1 MSALKQLLKQHD
13 LTQSSL
19 CKPLGV
25 STATVNLFINHG
37 LCPKKRAAEFKAQII
52 ELLQSKGIAPEDIH
66 NALDADQSHTL
77 NDQALDCGIDST
89 TQPEEEQLMLLRK
102 QTLTPAAK
110 KNFKLFKN
118 IFTESIRSSEELF
131 NNGDINYV
139 RESMWQAAKGNSSF
153 IAVVGQSGAGKSTLR
168 RELIDRIE
176 REREAVVVIEPY
188 VLATEDNDIKGK
200 TLKASHIAESILAA
214 LAPSTNAKRSPEA
227 RFRQIHNL
235 LKESSRAGH
244 HHLLIIEEAH
254 SLPIPT
260 LKHLKRFIELEN
272 GFTPLLSIILIG
284 QDELKIKLAENNQ
297 EVREVVQRCEIITLE
312 PFTQTSLIDYLQ
324 HRCKAASRHLNEFI
338 DESGLDA
345 ICTKLTRNV
354 GRKNS
359 PHYQGGARG
368 GSESLLYPLAVGN
381 LLTGAMNV
389 AADLGVPVVTG
400 DLVMEV

>member
-1 MSALKQLLKQHD
+1 MSALKQLLKDHNVNQNT
-13 LTQSSL
+13 LS
-19 CKPLGV
+19 KPMCV
-25 STATVNLFINHG
+25 SVSAVNLFVNHG
-37 LCPKKRAAEFKAQII
+37 QRPKKNPEQFQAKFI
-52 ELLQSKGIAPEDIH
+52 ELLEAKGIATDQIQQAIDAA
-66 NALDADQSHTL
+66 NAIAA
-77 NDQALDCGIDST
+77 NDQAASNDKADD
-89 TQPEEEQLMLLRK
+89 TQQEQLMLLRK

-110 KNFKLFKN
+110 KHFRLFKN
-118 IFTESIRSSEELF
+118 IFDEPIRSAAELF

-168 RELIDRIE
+168 RELNDRIE
-176 REREAVVVIEPY
+176 REREPTIVIEPY
-188 VLATEDNDIKGK
+188 PTGMEDNDLKGK
-200 TLKASHIAESILAA
+200 TLKASHIAESILAT

-260 LKHLKRFIELEN
+260 LKHLKRFLELEN

-284 QDELKIKLAENNQ
+284 QDELKIKLAENNP
-297 EVREVVQRCEIITLE
+297 EVREVVQRCEIVTLE
-312 PFTQTSLIDYLQ
+312 PFTQTSLVDYLK
-324 HRCKAASRHLNEFI
+324 HRCKSVDRKLEDFI

-354 GRKNS
+354 GRKNQ
-359 PHYQGGARG
+359 H
-368 GSESLLYPLAVGN
+368 ESLLSPLAVGN
-381 LLTGAMNV
+381 LITGAMNV
-389 AADLGVPVVTG
+389 AAELGAPVITG

>member
-1 MSALKQLLKQHD
+1 MSTLKQLLKQHD
-13 LTQSSL
+13 IAQSSL

-25 STATVNLFINHG
+25 STATVNIFVNHG
-37 LCPKKRAAEFKAQII
+37 QRPKKNPEQFQSNFI
-52 ELLQSKGIAPEDIH
+52 EILETKGIA
-66 NALDADQSHTL
+66 ADQIHQALKTASNSD
-77 NDQALDCGIDST
+77 NDQASDPLDAAT
-89 TQPEEEQLMLLRK
+89 PLEEQLMLLRK

-110 KNFKLFKN
+110 RNFKLFKN
-118 IFTESIRSSEELF
+118 IFTESIRGSDELF

-153 IAVVGQSGAGKSTLR
+153 IAVVGQSGAGKTTLR

-176 REREAVVVIEPY
+176 REREPVVVIEPY

-244 HHLLIIEEAH
+244 HHLLVIEEAH

-312 PFTQTSLIDYLQ
+312 PFTQTSLVDYLQ
-324 HRCKAASRHLNEFI
+324 HRCKASDRKLSDFI

-354 GRKNS
+354 GRKNQ
-359 PHYQGGARG
+359 H
-368 GSESLLYPLAVGN
+368 ESLLYPLAVGN
-381 LLTGAMNV
+381 LITGAMNV

>member
-1 MSALKQLLKQHD
+1 MSALKQLLKQNSIA
-13 LTQSSL
+13 QSSL

-25 STATVNLFINHG
+25 STATINLFVNHG
-37 LCPKKRAAEFKAQII
+37 QRPKKNPEQF
-52 ELLQSKGIAPEDIH
+52 QSLFTEILEAKGIA
-66 NALDADQSHTL
+66 ADQIQQALTTALTHTN
-77 NDQALDCGIDST
+77 NDQALDSERAVDPS
-89 TQPEEEQLMLLRK
+89 EDEQLMLLRK

-118 IFTESIRSSEELF
+118 IFTENIRSSSELF
-131 NNGDINYV
+131 NNRDINYV

-153 IAVVGQSGAGKSTLR
+153 IAVVGQSGAGKTTLR

-176 REREAVVVIEPY
+176 REREPVVVIEPY

-200 TLKASHIAESILAA
+200 TLKASHIAEAILAA

-244 HHLLIIEEAH
+244 HHLLVIEEAH

-297 EVREVVQRCEIITLE
+297 EVREVVQRCEIVTLE
-312 PFTQTSLIDYLQ
+312 PFTQTTLVDYLQ
-324 HRCKAASRHLNEFI
+324 HRCKAADRKLSDFI

-354 GRKNS
+354 GRKNQ
-359 PHYQGGARG
+359 H
-368 GSESLLYPLAVGN
+368 ESLLYPLAVGN
-381 LLTGAMNV
+381 LITGAMNV

>member
-1 MSALKQLLKQHD
+1 MSALKQLLKDHNVNQNT
-13 LTQSSL
+13 LS
-19 CKPLGV
+19 KPMCV
-25 STATVNLFINHG
+25 SVSAVNLFVNHG
-37 LCPKKRAAEFKAQII
+37 QRPKKNPEQFQAKFI
-52 ELLQSKGIAPEDIH
+52 ELLEAKGIATDQIQH
-66 NALDADQSHTL
+66 AIDAANAIAA
-77 NDQALDCGIDST
+77 NDQAASNDKADD
-89 TQPEEEQLMLLRK
+89 TQQEQLMLLRK

-110 KNFKLFKN
+110 KHFRLFKN
-118 IFTESIRSSEELF
+118 IFDEPIRNAAELF
-131 NNGDINYV
+131 NNSDINYV

-168 RELIDRIE
+168 RELNDRIE
-176 REREAVVVIEPY
+176 REREPTIVIEPY
-188 VLATEDNDIKGK
+188 PTGMEDNDLKGK
-200 TLKASHIAESILAA
+200 TLKASHIAESILAT

-260 LKHLKRFIELEN
+260 LKHLKRFLELEN

-284 QDELKIKLAENNQ
+284 QDELKIKLAENNP
-297 EVREVVQRCEIITLE
+297 EVREVVQRCEIVTLE
-312 PFTQTSLIDYLQ
+312 PFTQTTLVDYLQ
-324 HRCKAASRHLNEFI
+324 HRCKAADRKLSDFI

-354 GRKNS
+354 GRKNQ
-359 PHYQGGARG
+359 H
-368 GSESLLYPLAVGN
+368 ESLLYPLAVGN
-381 LLTGAMNV
+381 LITGAMNV
-389 AADLGVPVVTG
+389 AAELGAPVITG

>member
-1 MSALKQLLKQHD
+1 MSAFKKLLDEHSISQTWIAKKMDVSPATINLIVKHGKYPKKNAALLKQ
-13 LTQSSL
+13 Q
-19 CKPLGV
+19 
-25 STATVNLFINHG
+25 F
-37 LCPKKRAAEFKAQII
+37 I
-52 ELLQSKGIAPEDIH
+52 ELLVSKGLTESEI
-66 NALDADQSHTL
+66 LTVMDAATISSE
-77 NDQALDCGIDST
+77 NDQASET
-89 TQPEEEQLMLLRK
+89 ESAATAPQEEEQLMLLRK

-110 KNFKLFKN
+110 KQFKLFKN
-118 IFTESIRSSEELF
+118 IFAEDIRDASELYC
-131 NNGDINYV
+131 NNDINYV

-168 RELIDRIE
+168 EELHDRIE
-176 REREAVVVIEPY
+176 REREPVVIIEPY

-200 TLKASHIAESILAA
+200 TLKSVHIAEAILAA

-260 LKHLKRFIELEN
+260 LKHLKRFLELKN

-297 EVREVVQRCEIITLE
+297 EVREVVQRCEIVTLE
-312 PFTQTSLIDYLQ
+312 PFTQTTLVDYLQ
-324 HRCKAASRHLNEFI
+324 HRCKAADRKLSDFI

-354 GRKNS
+354 GRKNQ
-359 PHYQGGARG
+359 H
-368 GSESLLYPLAVGN
+368 ESLLYPLAVGN
-381 LLTGAMNV
+381 LLTGALNG
-389 AADLGVPVVTG
+389 AAELGVPVVTG

>member
-1 MSALKQLLKQHD
+1 MSTLKQLLKQNSIA
-13 LTQSSL
+13 QSSL

-25 STATVNLFINHG
+25 STATVNLFVNHG
-37 LCPKKRAAEFKAQII
+37 QRPKKNPEQF
-52 ELLQSKGIAPEDIH
+52 QSLFTEILEAKGIAADQIQQALKTASNTENDLSSASCARAP
-66 NALDADQSHTL
+66 LDAATPL
-77 NDQALDCGIDST
+77 
-89 TQPEEEQLMLLRK
+89 EEQLMLLRK

-118 IFTESIRSSEELF
+118 IFTENIRSSSELF

-153 IAVVGQSGAGKSTLR
+153 IAVVGQSGAGKTTLR

-176 REREAVVVIEPY
+176 REREPVVVIEPY

-200 TLKASHIAESILAA
+200 TLKASHIAEAILAA

-297 EVREVVQRCEIITLE
+297 EVREVVQRCEIVTLE
-312 PFTQTSLIDYLQ
+312 PFTQTTLVDYLK
-324 HRCKAASRHLNEFI
+324 HRCKAADRNLSDFI

-345 ICTKLTRNV
+345 ISTKLTRNV
-354 GRKNS
+354 GRKNQ
-359 PHYQGGARG
+359 H
-368 GSESLLYPLAVGN
+368 ESLLYPLAVGN
-381 LLTGAMNV
+381 LITGAMNV
-389 AADLGVPVVTG
+389 AAELGVPVVTG

>member
-1 MSALKQLLKQHD
+1 MSALKQLLKDHNVNQNT
-13 LTQSSL
+13 LS
-19 CKPLGV
+19 KPMCV
-25 STATVNLFINHG
+25 SVSAVNLFVNHG
-37 LCPKKRAAEFKAQII
+37 QRPKKNPEQFQAKFI
-52 ELLQSKGIAPEDIH
+52 ELLEAKGIA
-66 NALDADQSHTL
+66 ADQIQQAIDAANAIAA
-77 NDQALDCGIDST
+77 NDQAASNDKADD
-89 TQPEEEQLMLLRK
+89 TQQEQLMLLRK

-110 KNFKLFKN
+110 KHFRLFKN
-118 IFTESIRSSEELF
+118 IFDEPIRSAAELF
-131 NNGDINYV
+131 NNSDINYV

-168 RELIDRIE
+168 RELNDRIE
-176 REREAVVVIEPY
+176 REREPTIVIEPY
-188 VLATEDNDIKGK
+188 PTGMEDNDLKGK
-200 TLKASHIAESILAA
+200 TLKASHIAESILAT

-260 LKHLKRFIELEN
+260 LKHLKRFLELEN

-284 QDELKIKLAENNQ
+284 QDELKIKLAENNP
-297 EVREVVQRCEIITLE
+297 EVREVVQRCEIVTLE
-312 PFTQTSLIDYLQ
+312 PFTQTTLVDYLQ
-324 HRCKAASRHLNEFI
+324 HRCKAADRKLSDFI

-354 GRKNS
+354 GRKNQ
-359 PHYQGGARG
+359 H
-368 GSESLLYPLAVGN
+368 ESLLYPLAVGN
-381 LLTGAMNV
+381 LITGAMNV
-389 AADLGVPVVTG
+389 AADLGAPVITG

>member
-1 MSALKQLLKQHD
+1 MSTLKQLLKQNSIA
-13 LTQSSL
+13 QSSL

-25 STATVNLFINHG
+25 STATVNLFVNHG
-37 LCPKKRAAEFKAQII
+37 QRPKKNPEQF
-52 ELLQSKGIAPEDIH
+52 QSLFTEILEAKGIA
-66 NALDADQSHTL
+66 ADQIQQALKTASNTE
-77 NDQALDCGIDST
+77 NDQASAPLDAAT
-89 TQPEEEQLMLLRK
+89 PLEEQLMLLRK

-118 IFTESIRSSEELF
+118 IFTENIRSSSELF

-153 IAVVGQSGAGKSTLR
+153 IAVVGQSGAGKTTLR

-176 REREAVVVIEPY
+176 REREPVVVIEPY

-200 TLKASHIAESILAA
+200 TLKASHIAEAILAA

-297 EVREVVQRCEIITLE
+297 EVREVVQRCEIVTLE
-312 PFTQTSLIDYLQ
+312 PFTQTTLVDYLQ
-324 HRCKAASRHLNEFI
+324 HRCKAADRKLSDFI

-354 GRKNS
+354 GRKNQ
-359 PHYQGGARG
+359 H
-368 GSESLLYPLAVGN
+368 ESLLYPLAVGN
-381 LLTGAMNV
+381 LITGAMNV

>member
-1 MSALKQLLKQHD
+1 MSALKQLLKDHNVNQNT
-13 LTQSSL
+13 LS
-19 CKPLGV
+19 KPMCV
-25 STATVNLFINHG
+25 SVSAVNLFVNHG
-37 LCPKKRAAEFKAQII
+37 QRPKKNPEQFQAKFI
-52 ELLQSKGIAPEDIH
+52 ELLEAKGIATDQIQQAIDAA
-66 NALDADQSHTL
+66 NAIAANAQAASNDKAD
-77 NDQALDCGIDST
+77 D
-89 TQPEEEQLMLLRK
+89 TQQEQLMLLRK

-110 KNFKLFKN
+110 KHFKLFKN
-118 IFTESIRSSEELF
+118 IFDEPIRSAAELF

-168 RELIDRIE
+168 RELNDRLE
-176 REREAVVVIEPY
+176 REREPTIVIEPY
-188 VLATEDNDIKGK
+188 PTGMEDNDLKGK
-200 TLKASHIAESILAA
+200 TLKASHIAESILAT

-260 LKHLKRFIELEN
+260 LKHLKRFLELEN

-284 QDELKIKLAENNQ
+284 QDELKIKLAENNP
-297 EVREVVQRCEIITLE
+297 EVREVVQRCEIVTLE
-312 PFTQTSLIDYLQ
+312 PFTQTTLVDYLQ
-324 HRCKAASRHLNEFI
+324 HRCKAADRKLSDFI

-354 GRKNS
+354 GRKNQ
-359 PHYQGGARG
+359 H
-368 GSESLLYPLAVGN
+368 ESLLYPLAVGN
-381 LLTGAMNV
+381 LITGAMNV
-389 AADLGVPVVTG
+389 AADLGAPVITG

>member
-1 MSALKQLLKQHD
+1 MSALKQLLKDHNVNQNT
-13 LTQSSL
+13 LS
-19 CKPLGV
+19 KPMCV
-25 STATVNLFINHG
+25 SVSAVNLFVNHG
-37 LCPKKRAAEFKAQII
+37 QRPKKNPEQFQAKFI
-52 ELLQSKGIAPEDIH
+52 ELLEAKGIATDQIQQAIDAA
-66 NALDADQSHTL
+66 NAIAA
-77 NDQALDCGIDST
+77 NDQAASNDKADD
-89 TQPEEEQLMLLRK
+89 TQQEQLMLLRK

-110 KNFKLFKN
+110 KHFRLFKN
-118 IFTESIRSSEELF
+118 IFDEPIRSAAELF

-153 IAVVGQSGAGKSTLR
+153 IAVVGQSGAGKTTLH
-168 RELIDRIE
+168 RELNDRIE
-176 REREAVVVIEPY
+176 REREPTIVIEPY
-188 VLATEDNDIKGK
+188 PTGMEDNDLKGK
-200 TLKASHIAESILAA
+200 TLKASHIAESILAT

-260 LKHLKRFIELEN
+260 LKHLKRFLELEN

-297 EVREVVQRCEIITLE
+297 EVREVVQRCEIVTLE
-312 PFTQTSLIDYLQ
+312 PFTQTTLVDYLK
-324 HRCKAASRHLNEFI
+324 HRCKAADRKLEEFI

-354 GRKNS
+354 GRKNQ
-359 PHYQGGARG
+359 H
-368 GSESLLYPLAVGN
+368 ESLLYPLAVGN
-381 LLTGAMNV
+381 LITGAMNV
-389 AADLGVPVVTG
+389 AADLGAPVITG

>member
-1 MSALKQLLKQHD
+1 MSALKQLLKDHNVNQNT
-13 LTQSSL
+13 LS
-19 CKPLGV
+19 KPMCV
-25 STATVNLFINHG
+25 SVSAVNLFVNHG
-37 LCPKKRAAEFKAQII
+37 QRPKKNPEQFQAKFI
-52 ELLQSKGIAPEDIH
+52 ELLEAKGIATDQIQH
-66 NALDADQSHTL
+66 AIDAANAIAA
-77 NDQALDCGIDST
+77 NDQAASNDKADD
-89 TQPEEEQLMLLRK
+89 TQQEQLMLLRK

-110 KNFKLFKN
+110 KHFRLFKN
-118 IFTESIRSSEELF
+118 IFDEPIRSAAELF

-168 RELIDRIE
+168 RELNDRIE
-176 REREAVVVIEPY
+176 REREPTIVIEPY
-188 VLATEDNDIKGK
+188 PTGMEDNDLKGK
-200 TLKASHIAESILAA
+200 TLKASHIAESILAT

-260 LKHLKRFIELEN
+260 LKHLKRFLELEN

-284 QDELKIKLAENNQ
+284 QDELKIKLAENNP
-297 EVREVVQRCEIITLE
+297 EVREVVQRCEIVTLE
-312 PFTQTSLIDYLQ
+312 PFTQTTLVDYLQ
-324 HRCKAASRHLNEFI
+324 HRCKAADRKLSDFI

-354 GRKNS
+354 GRKNQ
-359 PHYQGGARG
+359 H
-368 GSESLLYPLAVGN
+368 ESLLYPLAVGN
-381 LLTGAMNV
+381 LITGAMNV

>member
-1 MSALKQLLKQHD
+1 MSALKQLLKDHNVNQNT
-13 LTQSSL
+13 LS
-19 CKPLGV
+19 KPMCV
-25 STATVNLFINHG
+25 SVSAVNLFVNHG
-37 LCPKKRAAEFKAQII
+37 QRPKKNPEQFQSKFI
-52 ELLQSKGIAPEDIH
+52 EILQAKGIA
-66 NALDADQSHTL
+66 ADQIQQAIDAANAIAA
-77 NDQALDCGIDST
+77 NDQAASNDKADD
-89 TQPEEEQLMLLRK
+89 TQQEQLMLLRK

-110 KNFKLFKN
+110 KHFKLFKN
-118 IFTESIRSSEELF
+118 IFDEPIRSAAELF

-153 IAVVGQSGAGKSTLR
+153 IAVVGQSGAGKTTLH
-168 RELIDRIE
+168 RELNDRIE
-176 REREAVVVIEPY
+176 REREPTIVIEPY
-188 VLATEDNDIKGK
+188 PTGMEDNDLKGK
-200 TLKASHIAESILAA
+200 TLKASHIAESILAT

-260 LKHLKRFIELEN
+260 LKHLKRFLELEN

-284 QDELKIKLAENNQ
+284 QDELKIKLAENNP
-297 EVREVVQRCEIITLE
+297 EVREVVQRCEIVTLE
-312 PFTQTSLIDYLQ
+312 PFTQTTLVDYLQ
-324 HRCKAASRHLNEFI
+324 HRCKAADRKLSDFI

-354 GRKNS
+354 GRKNQ
-359 PHYQGGARG
+359 H
-368 GSESLLYPLAVGN
+368 ESLLYPLAVGN
-381 LLTGAMNV
+381 LITGAMNV
-389 AADLGVPVVTG
+389 AAELGSPVITG

>member
-1 MSALKQLLKQHD
+1 MSALKQLLKQNSIA
-13 LTQSSL
+13 QSSL

-25 STATVNLFINHG
+25 STATINLFVNHG
-37 LCPKKRAAEFKAQII
+37 QRPKKNPEQF
-52 ELLQSKGIAPEDIH
+52 QSLFTEILEAKGIA
-66 NALDADQSHTL
+66 ADQIQQALKTASNTE
-77 NDQALDCGIDST
+77 NDQASDPLDAAT
-89 TQPEEEQLMLLRK
+89 PLEEQLMLLRK

-118 IFTESIRSSEELF
+118 IFTENIRSSSELF

-153 IAVVGQSGAGKSTLR
+153 IAVVGQSGAGKTTLR

-176 REREAVVVIEPY
+176 REREPVVVIEPY

-200 TLKASHIAESILAA
+200 TLKASHIAEAILAA

-244 HHLLIIEEAH
+244 HHLLVIEEAH

-297 EVREVVQRCEIITLE
+297 EVREVVQRCEIVTLE
-312 PFTQTSLIDYLQ
+312 PFTQTTLVDYLQ
-324 HRCKAASRHLNEFI
+324 HRCKAADRKLSDFI

-354 GRKNS
+354 GRKNQ
-359 PHYQGGARG
+359 H
-368 GSESLLYPLAVGN
+368 ESLLYPLAVGN
-381 LLTGAMNV
+381 LITGAMNV

>member
-1 MSALKQLLKQHD
+1 MSTLKQLLKQNSIA
-13 LTQSSL
+13 QSSL

-25 STATVNLFINHG
+25 STATVNLFVNHG
-37 LCPKKRAAEFKAQII
+37 QRPKKNPEQFQSLFI
-52 ELLQSKGIAPEDIH
+52 EILEAKGIAADQIQQALKTASNSDNDLSSASCARES
-66 NALDADQSHTL
+66 LDAATPL
-77 NDQALDCGIDST
+77 
-89 TQPEEEQLMLLRK
+89 EEQLMLLRK

-110 KNFKLFKN
+110 KNFKMFKN
-118 IFTESIRSSEELF
+118 IFTENIRSSSELF
-131 NNGDINYV
+131 SNNDINYV

-153 IAVVGQSGAGKSTLR
+153 IAVVGQSGAGKTTLR

-176 REREAVVVIEPY
+176 REREPVVVIEPY

-200 TLKASHIAESILAA
+200 TLKASHIAEAILAA

-297 EVREVVQRCEIITLE
+297 EVREVVQRCEIVTLE
-312 PFTQTSLIDYLQ
+312 PFTQTTLVDYLQ
-324 HRCKAASRHLNEFI
+324 HRCKAADRKLSDFI

-345 ICTKLTRNV
+345 I
-354 GRKNS
+354 
-359 PHYQGGARG
+359 
-368 GSESLLYPLAVGN
+368 
-381 LLTGAMNV
+381 
-389 AADLGVPVVTG
+389 
-400 DLVMEV
+400 

>member
-1 MSALKQLLKQHD
+1 MRALKQLLKQNGIA
-13 LTQSSL
+13 QSSL

-25 STATVNLFINHG
+25 STATVNLFVNHG
-37 LCPKKRAAEFKAQII
+37 QRPKKNPEQF
-52 ELLQSKGIAPEDIH
+52 QSLFTEILEAKGIAADQIQQALKTASNTENDLSSASCARAP
-66 NALDADQSHTL
+66 LDAATPL
-77 NDQALDCGIDST
+77 
-89 TQPEEEQLMLLRK
+89 EEQLMLLRK

-118 IFTESIRSSEELF
+118 IFTENIRSSSELF

-153 IAVVGQSGAGKSTLR
+153 IAVVGQSGAGKTTLR

-176 REREAVVVIEPY
+176 REREPVVVIEPY

-200 TLKASHIAESILAA
+200 TLKASHIAEAILAA

-297 EVREVVQRCEIITLE
+297 EVREVVQRCEIVTLE
-312 PFTQTSLIDYLQ
+312 PFTQTTLVDYLK
-324 HRCKAASRHLNEFI
+324 HRCKAADRNLSDFI

-345 ICTKLTRNV
+345 ISTKLTRNV
-354 GRKNS
+354 GRKNQ
-359 PHYQGGARG
+359 H
-368 GSESLLYPLAVGN
+368 ESLLYPLAVGN
-381 LLTGAMNV
+381 LITGAMNV
-389 AADLGVPVVTG
+389 AAELGAPVITG

>member
-1 MSALKQLLKQHD
+1 MSTLKQLLKQNGIA
-13 LTQSSL
+13 QSSL

-25 STATVNLFINHG
+25 STATVNLFVNHG
-37 LCPKKRAAEFKAQII
+37 QRPKKNPEQF
-52 ELLQSKGIAPEDIH
+52 QSLFTEILEAKGIAADQIQQALKTASNTENDLSSASCARAP
-66 NALDADQSHTL
+66 LDAATPL
-77 NDQALDCGIDST
+77 
-89 TQPEEEQLMLLRK
+89 EEQLMLLRK

-118 IFTESIRSSEELF
+118 IFTENIRSSSELF

-153 IAVVGQSGAGKSTLR
+153 IAVVGQSGAGKTTLR

-176 REREAVVVIEPY
+176 REREPVVVIEPY

-200 TLKASHIAESILAA
+200 TLKASHIAEAILAA

-297 EVREVVQRCEIITLE
+297 EVREVVQRCEIVTLE
-312 PFTQTSLIDYLQ
+312 PFTQTTLVDYLK
-324 HRCKAASRHLNEFI
+324 HRCKAADRNLSDFI

-345 ICTKLTRNV
+345 ISTKLTRNV
-354 GRKNS
+354 GRKNQ
-359 PHYQGGARG
+359 H
-368 GSESLLYPLAVGN
+368 ESLLYPLAVGN
-381 LLTGAMNV
+381 LITGAMNV
-389 AADLGVPVVTG
+389 AAELGVPVVTG

>member
-1 MSALKQLLKQHD
+1 MSALKQLLKDHNVNQNT
-13 LTQSSL
+13 LS
-19 CKPLGV
+19 KPMCV
-25 STATVNLFINHG
+25 SVSAVNLFVNHG
-37 LCPKKRAAEFKAQII
+37 QRPKKNPEQFQAKFI
-52 ELLQSKGIAPEDIH
+52 ELLEAKGIATDQIQH
-66 NALDADQSHTL
+66 AIDAANAIAA
-77 NDQALDCGIDST
+77 NDQAASNDKADD
-89 TQPEEEQLMLLRK
+89 TQQEQLMLLRK

-110 KNFKLFKN
+110 KHFKLFKN
-118 IFTESIRSSEELF
+118 IFDEPIRSAAELF

-153 IAVVGQSGAGKSTLR
+153 IAVVGQSGAGKTTLH
-168 RELIDRIE
+168 RELNDRIE
-176 REREAVVVIEPY
+176 REREPTIVIEPY
-188 VLATEDNDIKGK
+188 PTGMEDNDLKGK
-200 TLKASHIAESILAA
+200 TLKASHIAESILAT

-260 LKHLKRFIELEN
+260 LKHLKRFLELEN

-284 QDELKIKLAENNQ
+284 QDELKIKLAENNP
-297 EVREVVQRCEIITLE
+297 EVREVVQRCEIVTLE
-312 PFTQTSLIDYLQ
+312 PFTQTTLVDYLQ
-324 HRCKAASRHLNEFI
+324 HRCKAADRKLSDFI

-354 GRKNS
+354 GRKNQ
-359 PHYQGGARG
+359 H
-368 GSESLLYPLAVGN
+368 ESLLYPLAVGN
-381 LLTGAMNV
+381 LITGAMNV
-389 AADLGVPVVTG
+389 AADLGAPVITG

>member
-1 MSALKQLLKQHD
+1 MSALKQLLKDHNVNQNT
-13 LTQSSL
+13 LS
-19 CKPLGV
+19 KPMCV
-25 STATVNLFINHG
+25 SVSAVNLFVNHG
-37 LCPKKRAAEFKAQII
+37 QRPKKNPEQFQAKFI
-52 ELLQSKGIAPEDIH
+52 ELLEAKGIATDQIQQAIDAA
-66 NALDADQSHTL
+66 NAIAA
-77 NDQALDCGIDST
+77 NDQAASNDKADD
-89 TQPEEEQLMLLRK
+89 TQQEQLMLLRK

-110 KNFKLFKN
+110 KHFRLFKN
-118 IFTESIRSSEELF
+118 IFDEPIRSAAELF

-168 RELIDRIE
+168 RELNDRIE
-176 REREAVVVIEPY
+176 REREPTIVIEPY
-188 VLATEDNDIKGK
+188 PTGMEDNDLKGK
-200 TLKASHIAESILAA
+200 TLKASHIAESILAT

-260 LKHLKRFIELEN
+260 LKHLKRFLELEN

-284 QDELKIKLAENNQ
+284 QDELKIKLAENNP
-297 EVREVVQRCEIITLE
+297 EVREVVQRCEIVTLE
-312 PFTQTSLIDYLQ
+312 PFTQTTLVDYLQ
-324 HRCKAASRHLNEFI
+324 HRCKAADRKLSDFI

-354 GRKNS
+354 GRKNQ
-359 PHYQGGARG
+359 H
-368 GSESLLYPLAVGN
+368 ESLLYPLAVGN
-381 LLTGAMNV
+381 LITGAMNV
-389 AADLGVPVVTG
+389 AADLGAPVITG
-400 DLVMEV
+400 ELVMEV

>member
-1 MSALKQLLKQHD
+1 MSTLKQLLKQNSIA
-13 LTQSSL
+13 QSSL

-25 STATVNLFINHG
+25 STATVNLFVNHG
-37 LCPKKRAAEFKAQII
+37 QRPKKNPEQFQSLFI
-52 ELLQSKGIAPEDIH
+52 EILEAKGIAADQIQQALKTASNSDNDLSSASCARES
-66 NALDADQSHTL
+66 LDAATPL
-77 NDQALDCGIDST
+77 
-89 TQPEEEQLMLLRK
+89 EEQLMLLRK

-110 KNFKLFKN
+110 KNFKMFKN
-118 IFTESIRSSEELF
+118 IFTENIRSSSELF
-131 NNGDINYV
+131 SNNDINYV

-153 IAVVGQSGAGKSTLR
+153 IAVVGQSGAGKTTLR

-176 REREAVVVIEPY
+176 REREPVVVIEPY

-200 TLKASHIAESILAA
+200 TLKASHIAEAILAA

-297 EVREVVQRCEIITLE
+297 EVREVVQRCEIVTLE
-312 PFTQTSLIDYLQ
+312 PFTQTTLVDYLQ
-324 HRCKAASRHLNEFI
+324 HRCKAADRKLSDFI

-354 GRKNS
+354 GRKNQ
-359 PHYQGGARG
+359 H
-368 GSESLLYPLAVGN
+368 ESLLYPLAVGN
-381 LLTGAMNV
+381 LITGAMNV

>member
-1 MSALKQLLKQHD
+1 MSALKQLLKDHNVNQNT
-13 LTQSSL
+13 LS
-19 CKPLGV
+19 KPMCV
-25 STATVNLFINHG
+25 SVSAVNLFVNHG
-37 LCPKKRAAEFKAQII
+37 QRPKKNPEQFQAKFI
-52 ELLQSKGIAPEDIH
+52 ELLEAKGIATDQIQH
-66 NALDADQSHTL
+66 AIDAANAIAA
-77 NDQALDCGIDST
+77 NDQAASNDKTDD
-89 TQPEEEQLMLLRK
+89 TQQEQLMLLRK

-110 KNFKLFKN
+110 KHFKLFKN
-118 IFTESIRSSEELF
+118 IFDEPIRSAAELF

-168 RELIDRIE
+168 RELNDRIE
-176 REREAVVVIEPY
+176 REREPTIVIEPY
-188 VLATEDNDIKGK
+188 PTGMEDNDLKGK
-200 TLKASHIAESILAA
+200 TLKASHIAESILAT

-260 LKHLKRFIELEN
+260 LKHLKRFLELEN

-284 QDELKIKLAENNQ
+284 QDELKIKLAENNP
-297 EVREVVQRCEIITLE
+297 EVREVVQRCEIVTLE
-312 PFTQTSLIDYLQ
+312 PFTQTTLVDYLQ
-324 HRCKAASRHLNEFI
+324 HRCKAADRKLSDFI

-354 GRKNS
+354 GRKNQ
-359 PHYQGGARG
+359 H
-368 GSESLLYPLAVGN
+368 ESLLYPLAVGN
-381 LLTGAMNV
+381 LITGAMNV
-389 AADLGVPVVTG
+389 AADLGAPVITG

>member
-1 MSALKQLLKQHD
+1 
-13 LTQSSL
+13 
-19 CKPLGV
+19 
-25 STATVNLFINHG
+25 
-37 LCPKKRAAEFKAQII
+37 
-52 ELLQSKGIAPEDIH
+52 
-66 NALDADQSHTL
+66 
-77 NDQALDCGIDST
+77 
-89 TQPEEEQLMLLRK
+89 MLLRK

-118 IFTESIRSSEELF
+118 IFTENIRSSSELF

-153 IAVVGQSGAGKSTLR
+153 IAVVGQSGAGKTTLR

-176 REREAVVVIEPY
+176 REREPVVVIEPY

-200 TLKASHIAESILAA
+200 TLKASHIAEAILAA

-297 EVREVVQRCEIITLE
+297 EVREVVQRCEIVTLE
-312 PFTQTSLIDYLQ
+312 PFTQTTLVDYLK
-324 HRCKAASRHLNEFI
+324 HRCKAADRNLSDFI

-345 ICTKLTRNV
+345 ISTKLTRNV
-354 GRKNS
+354 GRKNQ
-359 PHYQGGARG
+359 H
-368 GSESLLYPLAVGN
+368 ESLLYPLAVGN
-381 LLTGAMNV
+381 LLTGALNG
-389 AADLGVPVVTG
+389 AAELGVPVVTG

>member
-1 MSALKQLLKQHD
+1 MSALKQLLKDHSVA
-13 LTQSSL
+13 QSSL
-19 CKPLGV
+19 CKPLLV
-25 STATVNLFINHG
+25 STATINLFVNHG
-37 LCPKKRAAEFKAQII
+37 QRPKKNPDQFQSKFI
-52 ELLQSKGIAPEDIH
+52 EILQEKGIA
-66 NALDADQSHTL
+66 ADQIQQAIDAAQHAR
-77 NDQALDCGIDST
+77 NDQEPSMLAAT
-89 TQPEEEQLMLLRK
+89 TQPEDEQLMLLRK
-102 QTLTPAAK
+102 QTLTPVAK
-110 KNFKLFKN
+110 QKFKLFKN
-118 IFTESIRSSEELF
+118 IFTENIRSSGELF
-131 NNGDINYV
+131 KNSDINYV

-153 IAVVGQSGAGKSTLR
+153 IAVVGQSGAGKTTLR

-176 REREAVVVIEPY
+176 RERESAVVIEPY

-200 TLKASHIAESILAA
+200 TLKASHIAEAILAA

-260 LKHLKRFIELEN
+260 LKHLKRFLELEN
-272 GFTPLLSIILIG
+272 GFTSLLSIILIG

-297 EVREVVQRCEIITLE
+297 EVREVVQRCEIVTLE
-312 PFTQTSLIDYLQ
+312 PFTQTSLVDYLK
-324 HRCKAASRHLNEFI
+324 HRCKAADRKLEEFI

-354 GRKNS
+354 GRKNQ
-359 PHYQGGARG
+359 H
-368 GSESLLYPLAVGN
+368 ESLLYPLAVGN
-381 LLTGAMNV
+381 LITGAMNV
-389 AADLGVPVVTG
+389 AADLGAPVITG